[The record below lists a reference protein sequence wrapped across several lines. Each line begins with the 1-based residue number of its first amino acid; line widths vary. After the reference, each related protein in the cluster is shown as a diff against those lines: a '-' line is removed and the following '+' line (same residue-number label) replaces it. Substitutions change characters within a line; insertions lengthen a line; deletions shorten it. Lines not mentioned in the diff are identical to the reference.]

1 MALPIADG
9 GLNLVF
15 DESNEFAQLVRY
27 MNDANFGDGT
37 WPNIA
42 EIDGEQNLISYFIM
56 DSANSTQD
64 EWADAGGTGQ
74 AIELGE
80 NPDVVVETIN
90 NIFKSILSVSTTFV
104 APSVPVNVFNRAQTV
119 DEVFLALFE
128 AEVTPLWSGNLKK
141 IKIGTRD
148 TVDGNGN
155 AITVTEL
162 QDANGDQAIDVDGR
176 LRRDAL
182 TFWTDAGTLPDPPLE
197 EDEVV
202 DKDGRAIKR
211 GAAGQQIAGV
221 AAGNPELTNATA
233 GARQLYTE
241 DIGNT
246 AGITGDTDNS
256 DQLMPLDATVEV
268 ATEVWQ
274 ELAIDSGLSAAADYA
289 SATNDEQDEAIDNL
303 EFARGLQDDGAT
315 PRDWMMADPL
325 HSRPRTINYGIRTA
339 GYNMDN
345 PDIRIV
351 IGTNEGYMRMFR
363 NTTTGVPDP
372 DTLNVQDGSETWAF
386 MPRAAMP
393 LLDRLHDL
401 TVTDPKH
408 PNSTDGA
415 PVVLTNDVN
424 NDGNLKSGDGDTAW
438 VFFGMRRGGR
448 NLYALDVSDPD
459 TPKLKWVIEGG
470 TTAGFD
476 ELSQTFSTPQLGK
489 VRVSGTTIDVL
500 IFGGGYNGD
509 EDGDGDYATCA
520 AIVSA
525 PQRAACFELLGN
537 DRKNRLTRYNRNLVA
552 PAVPVVPIETDADDT
567 DVAFLGDDDVGNAV
581 FIVNAD
587 TGALVWKVRG
597 EPANDTD
604 VAYNSGTKTIVQ
616 GDMDASIPAEVA
628 AVDTRGDTFI
638 DRIYVG
644 DTAGVVWR
652 IDLRGLKDTNGDG
665 TGDTFVIDEPNLWQV
680 TKLFNGGRRDG
691 ADDIVQDRRFFNR
704 VDVSQTRDSS
714 GAYDAVIIGSGDRE
728 DPQGEEAENWFYVIK
743 DRATTSG
750 APASTMLVHSDTDGD
765 GTVEDLAD
773 LSSNCLQTDT
783 EANCLNTATLQAQFR
798 NGWRIKLPN
807 SGEKNL
813 AAALT
818 VGGEVFFTTFTP
830 EEPASVCGLSEGS
843 GRFYALSLQDATA
856 IRNFDTTN
864 DGGGETF
871 ERSDTLGS
879 GGIPVEVV
887 PLGGGQ
893 ILVQGQEVGENI
905 VQAGVASGFR
915 TYWHELPEL

>member
-1 MALPIADG
+1 MKPATRFLSVLILIAGSGSVTLADDTDIYLDPQTAGPPPMVMFSLDYRSNVTSTSCNHSTNTMEDIRDDCGFSELLAQILFDDNAGADEKISLYEMIRAALQVVVEDLDGVSVGLMMSHHDDNDCEGPGQTGCSNGAMIMQGFRPLEDGDANGNKAAFLALLRSIPDEPDPDAPDRQNVDYHPYQPKEMYFEFFRYLTGQAVYNGHNGWTDFDTGTDARNLAANAVADAAITAADPAADAFRELKHPGFTNTGSVTYPSWDETIEDAGHTEYVSPLAGNDCVSVFAINIGFGTDNNDADSDDAMALPIADG

-386 MPRAAMP
+386 MPRAANQRCQQRRQPQVRRRRYGVGVLRHAPGRPQP
-393 LLDRLHDL
+393 LR
-401 TVTDPKH
+401 P
-408 PNSTDGA
+408 
-415 PVVLTNDVN
+415 
-424 NDGNLKSGDGDTAW
+424 
-438 VFFGMRRGGR
+438 RRER
-448 NLYALDVSDPD
+448 PRYA
-459 TPKLKWVIEGG
+459 
-470 TTAGFD
+470 
-476 ELSQTFSTPQLGK
+476 
-489 VRVSGTTIDVL
+489 
-500 IFGGGYNGD
+500 
-509 EDGDGDYATCA
+509 
-520 AIVSA
+520 
-525 PQRAACFELLGN
+525 
-537 DRKNRLTRYNRNLVA
+537 
-552 PAVPVVPIETDADDT
+552 
-567 DVAFLGDDDVGNAV
+567 
-581 FIVNAD
+581 
-587 TGALVWKVRG
+587 
-597 EPANDTD
+597 
-604 VAYNSGTKTIVQ
+604 
-616 GDMDASIPAEVA
+616 
-628 AVDTRGDTFI
+628 
-638 DRIYVG
+638 
-644 DTAGVVWR
+644 
-652 IDLRGLKDTNGDG
+652 
-665 TGDTFVIDEPNLWQV
+665 
-680 TKLFNGGRRDG
+680 
-691 ADDIVQDRRFFNR
+691 
-704 VDVSQTRDSS
+704 
-714 GAYDAVIIGSGDRE
+714 
-728 DPQGEEAENWFYVIK
+728 
-743 DRATTSG
+743 
-750 APASTMLVHSDTDGD
+750 
-765 GTVEDLAD
+765 
-773 LSSNCLQTDT
+773 
-783 EANCLNTATLQAQFR
+783 QAQMGHRGRYHRWFR
-798 NGWRIKLPN
+798 RAEPDVFDP
-807 SGEKNL
+807 
-813 AAALT
+813 AARQ
-818 VGGEVFFTTFTP
+818 GK
-830 EEPASVCGLSEGS
+830 
-843 GRFYALSLQDATA
+843 
-856 IRNFDTTN
+856 
-864 DGGGETF
+864 
-871 ERSDTLGS
+871 
-879 GGIPVEVV
+879 
-887 PLGGGQ
+887 GQ
-893 ILVQGQEVGENI
+893 RHDHRR
-905 VQAGVASGFR
+905 ADFR
-915 TYWHELPEL
+915 RRL